1 MDRRLIVVIF
11 LIVPFIHGYK
21 IITILSDFRDNKD
34 LEFFKTTLPWI
45 VENIGSEISL
55 NFHFK
60 DSAINSGPRKCYLV
74 QLERNIYL
82 QAEYLRCLAHGN
94 AQDVCVEHLPIDKFY
109 FKRCLRLFVKFFVK
123 NAQLQFRKNKVD
135 TTPLIIL
142 PRRKIL
148 TDTTPQSTLKNICSL
163 FPYFFWKPIGC
174 IAPSPF
180 PDQTTK
186 PNEDTESTTTQ
197 QPNSEDDAI
206 TDEENRPNE
215 NSTQK
220 SVTKSEEKPQPNK
233 SSTAESVT
241 KPEEEKQTSESSIP
255 ENVTKTEE
263 DKQTNESSTQENVTK
278 TEKEKQAG
286 DNVTP
291 EGDTKPA
298 EQETPTPQSEIE
310 PKEQKQA
317 NSK

>member
-1 MDRRLIVVIF
+1 MDRRLIVVIL

-21 IITILSDFRDNKD
+21 IITILSDFTDNKD

-60 DSAINSGPRKCYLV
+60 DSPINSGPRKCYLV
-74 QLERNIYL
+74 HLERNIYL
-82 QAEYLRCLAHGN
+82 QTEYLRCLAHGN
-94 AQDVCVEHLPIDKFY
+94 AQDVCVEHLPIDKLD

-135 TTPLIIL
+135 TTPTIIL

-148 TDTTPQSTLKNICSL
+148 TDTTPQNTMKNICSL
-163 FPYFFWKPIGC
+163 FNFFWKPIGC

-186 PNEDTESTTTQ
+186 PNEDMESTTTQ
-197 QPNSEDDAI
+197 QPNSEDHAI
-206 TDEENRPNE
+206 PEEEKRPND
-215 NSTQK
+215 NTTQK
-220 SVTKSEEKPQPNK
+220 SVTKSEEEKQPNK

-241 KPEEEKQTSESSIP
+241 KPEEEKQTSQNSTP
-255 ENVTKTEE
+255 DNVTKTEE

-278 TEKEKQAG
+278 TEEEKQPG

-291 EGDTKPA
+291 EGDTKLP
-298 EQETPTPQSEIE
+298 EVETPTPQSEIE
-310 PKEQKQA
+310 PEE
-317 NSK
+317 